1 MPIDFNQ
8 LRDFIEA
15 IAKTDIT
22 ELAIKEGDFELTLQK
37 NNSQNNT
44 PVYTITPSPVTTVTE
59 TPKPVE
65 VINTPAVT
73 VDKPTSPKKGDNWI
87 EITSP
92 MVGTFYRAAAPGE
105 APFVEKGDRISN
117 GHVVCIIE
125 AMKLM
130 NEIEAETSGQVMEIL
145 VENGEPVEYGQT
157 LMLIAPN

>member
-1 MPIDFNQ
+1 MSIDFNQ

-37 NNSQNNT
+37 NNPQNNI

-65 VINTPAVT
+65 VVTPPAVT
-73 VDKPTSPKKGDNWI
+73 VDKPSSPKKGDNWV

-145 VENGEPVEYGQT
+145 VENGEPVEYGQA
-157 LMLIAPN
+157 LMLISPN

>member
-37 NNSQNNT
+37 TNPQSNT

-59 TPKPVE
+59 SPKPVE
-65 VINTPAVT
+65 IVTTPGVA
-73 VDKPTSPKKGDNWI
+73 VDKPAPPKKGDNWV

-92 MVGTFYRAAAPGE
+92 MVGTFYRASAPGE
-105 APFVEKGDRISN
+105 APFVENGDRISN

-130 NEIEAETSGQVMEIL
+130 NEIEAETSGQIMEIL